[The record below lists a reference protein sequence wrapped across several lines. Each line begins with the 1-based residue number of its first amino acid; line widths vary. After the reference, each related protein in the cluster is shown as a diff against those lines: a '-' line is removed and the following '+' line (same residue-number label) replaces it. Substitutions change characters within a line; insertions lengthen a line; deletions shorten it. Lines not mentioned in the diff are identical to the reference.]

1 MARIRSFSKG
11 CSYALS
17 GLVHIGPLTQGS
29 AFRLHPGL
37 NAYAASRLRHAQA
50 FSRLRKRAD
59 AEVAPTHSLWLF
71 RYIRRSRKKQF
82 GQASSTLRPYDGGN
96 RFSPSRGEFGQPWA
110 VACPDPPKMGTDSLF
125 RLTVSCIPSMPAES
139 ENGVSHPFSLGEFAQ
154 PCAVPERIFELTN
167 HALA

>member
-17 GLVHIGPLTQGS
+17 GLVHTGPLTQGS
-29 AFRLHPGL
+29 ALRLHPGL
-37 NAYAASRLRHAQA
+37 NSCAASRLLNLAAA
-50 FSRLRKRAD
+50 FSIPGHR
-59 AEVAPTHSLWLF
+59 LF

-139 ENGVSHPFSLGEFAQ
+139 ENGVSPPFSLGEFAQ

>member
-11 CSYALS
+11 SSYALS

-29 AFRLHPGL
+29 ALRLHPGL
-37 NAYAASRLRHAQA
+37 NSCAASRLLNLAAA
-50 FSRLRKRAD
+50 FSILGHR
-59 AEVAPTHSLWLF
+59 LF

-82 GQASSTLRPYDGGN
+82 GQASSTLPSYEGGS
-96 RFSPSRGEFGQPWA
+96 RFSHSRGEF
-110 VACPDPPKMGTDSLF
+110 
-125 RLTVSCIPSMPAES
+125 E
-139 ENGVSHPFSLGEFAQ
+139 Q